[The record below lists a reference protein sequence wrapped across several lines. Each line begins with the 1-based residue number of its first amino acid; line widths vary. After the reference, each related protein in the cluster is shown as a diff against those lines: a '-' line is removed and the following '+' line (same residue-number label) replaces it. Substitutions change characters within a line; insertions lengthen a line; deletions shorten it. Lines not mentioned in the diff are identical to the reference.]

1 MSFFKIFRNNKI
13 NTKTKIPFPIIDIY
27 FFNWNKLIETQIH
40 DHANKGCCLL
50 LLTGELE
57 EKIYDRGIKHIN
69 TNRYISPNISYI
81 NNEKGFHSVKPL
93 TVSKSLHFYYPKN
106 HITKYYN

>member
-27 FFNWNKLIETQIH
+27 FFNWNKLTETHIH
-40 DHANKGCCLL
+40 DHAENGCFLF
-50 LLTGELE
+50 LLTGSLE
-57 EKIYDRGIKHIN
+57 EKLYDNNIQ
-69 TNRYISPNISYI
+69 YITTTKYLSPNISYI
-81 NNEKGFHSVKPL
+81 NNKKGYHSIKPL
-93 TVSKSLHFYYPKN
+93 KESKSIHFYYPKN

>member
-1 MSFFKIFRNNKI
+1 MSFFKIFRNNKF

-27 FFNWNKLIETQIH
+27 FFNWNKLTETQIH

-57 EKIYDRGIKHIN
+57 EKIYDVDIN
-69 TNRYISPNISYI
+69 HTHTNKYMSPNISYI
-81 NNEKGFHSVKPL
+81 NNEKGYHSVKPL
-93 TVSKSLHFYYPKN
+93 KTSKSIHFYYPKN